1 MLSPVALIMPIF
13 AVVVIV
19 VALFERQIAS
29 WLLSKIAGE

>member
-1 MLSPVALIMPIF
+1 MSPVALIMPCF

-19 VALFERQIAS
+19 VVLFERPIAS